1 MDLQTKTIFLKESE
15 KDVFAT
21 LKEQGIETKIFSEKF
36 QYLFN
41 KVYNNEVGYYSFV
54 QENVL
59 YKFIVLA
66 KSIGINDDEKE
77 KSFVNYLLHYYR
89 INNKYAYDKTKK
101 IPNSVLS
108 LAFESNNK
116 TEQVHDP
123 IALFEFHKTKAILK
137 NIEAFFQKHKHYKRV
152 EQDYISQA
160 IKHKL
165 NLTKNIK
172 EMNKSK
178 IHQSKRVDV
187 LYSQIATVSYYVL
200 KLYIQKR
207 LKSTDVHNTK
217 VLKPYVMKINSLI
230 ARKYG
235 VDKGFSLSLPKLYG
249 HKVTKVFQKKD
260 EYKMLLVNLR
270 SLFGYEQLYKDS
282 QNLASLRHDLYN
294 SSFFI
299 EPSLFYE
306 WYVYDILKQYAEKN
320 AKAIRFD
327 KEEGTRTTY
336 HINDKE
342 ASSNP
347 DFILRDKNQ
356 KVNIVIDTKWKNI
369 TKFADIKQDDYLKL
383 QFDSTLLKKNGY
395 GTVSYLV
402 YPKIGIEERVFK
414 VKHDERELYRFNIL
428 EIDMNFANADNSL
441 FFTYDF
447 EEKAK
452 ELKKQESQESNN
464 QNAIVFSE
472 DIQTK
477 RDEIVSQLIAAE
489 SVETKESLGGLFD
502 EQLWKQGRELVKAL
516 DIEIILPEVA
526 ELLEEFSD
534 VLEDESIIFL
544 KSTSTIYAHYKD
556 ETSANFDFSMPASGL
571 WKLIEVELNT
581 SFIWQL
587 RILSKVCDN
596 KSSWH
601 KVCKNNAKIYQ
612 DLDNNKK
619 VFLSMSDKKD
629 KSKLQSVMLGGIK
642 LLIEDKSTL
651 DEFNAYFIR
660 HEEDFHF
667 IENVLPDIIAKVS
680 IFRNEHAH
688 IKAMSKD
695 IFEELWNLL
704 FGKDTVGNS
713 ELHKLLILKRN
724 MKVYI
729 NEQ

>member
-21 LKEQGIETKIFSEKF
+21 LQEQGIETKTFSEKF

-41 KVYNNEVGYYSFV
+41 KVYNNEVGYYSFI
-54 QENVL
+54 QDDVL
-59 YKFIVLA
+59 YKFIVLP

-101 IPNSVLS
+101 ISNSVLS

-123 IALFEFHKTKAILK
+123 IALFEFHKTRAMLK

-152 EQDYISQA
+152 EQDYISQS
-160 IKHKL
+160 IRHKL
-165 NLTKNIK
+165 TLTKNIK
-172 EMNKSK
+172 EINKSK

-207 LKSTDVHNTK
+207 LKSTDIHNAK
-217 VLKPYVMKINSLI
+217 VLKHHVMKINSLI

-282 QNLASLRHDLYN
+282 QNLASVRHDLYT

-299 EPSLFYE
+299 EPSMFYE
-306 WYVYDILKQYAEKN
+306 WYVYDILKEYADANGKTI
-320 AKAIRFD
+320 KFD
-327 KEEGTRTTY
+327 KKEGTTTQY
-336 HINDKE
+336 FLNENPK
-342 ASSNP
+342 SSNP
-347 DFILRDKNQ
+347 DFVLCDEEQ

-369 TKFADIKQDDYLKL
+369 IKFGDIKQDDYLKL
-383 QFDSTLLKKNGY
+383 QFDSTLLEHNKY
-395 GTVSYLV
+395 GTVSDLV
-402 YPKIGIEERVFK
+402 YPKIDIEEKVFK
-414 VKHDERELYRFNIL
+414 VRHDERELYRFNIL
-428 EIDMNFANADNSL
+428 EIDMNFANKDNSL

-447 EEKAK
+447 EEQAE
-452 ELKKQESQESNN
+452 ELKKQESKESNK
-464 QNAIVFSE
+464 QSAIVFSE

-477 RDEIVSQLIAAE
+477 RDETVSQLIAAE
-489 SVETKESLGGLFD
+489 NVETKESLGGLFD
-502 EQLWKQGRELVKAL
+502 EQLCEQGRELVKAL
-516 DIEIILPEVA
+516 DVEIILPEVE

-556 ETSANFDFSMPASGL
+556 EISVAFDFSMPASGL

-587 RILSKVCDN
+587 RILSLVCDKHN
-596 KSSWH
+596 PWDKI
-601 KVCKNNAKIYQ
+601 CKRNARIYQ

-619 VFLSMSDKKD
+619 VSLSMSDKKD

-642 LLIEDKSTL
+642 LLLEDKSTL
-651 DEFNAYFIR
+651 DEFNAYFIL
-660 HEEDFHF
+660 HEEDSHF
-667 IENVLPDIIAKVS
+667 IKNVLPDIIAEVS

-695 IFEELWNLL
+695 IFEKLWNLL

-729 NEQ
+729 NDR